1 MVRPMSN
8 SKRESTVKPEEILLG
23 LATVPMLVGLVVGR
37 TLATMM
43 VKVGQS
49 SEELFRGDRLPI
61 LRVTPPTDEQSGST
75 F

>member
-8 SKRESTVKPEEILLG
+8 SKRELTVKPEEILLG

-43 VKVGQS
+43 TQVGQS

-61 LRVTPPTDEQSGST
+61 LRVTPPENEQSGGT
-75 F
+75 L